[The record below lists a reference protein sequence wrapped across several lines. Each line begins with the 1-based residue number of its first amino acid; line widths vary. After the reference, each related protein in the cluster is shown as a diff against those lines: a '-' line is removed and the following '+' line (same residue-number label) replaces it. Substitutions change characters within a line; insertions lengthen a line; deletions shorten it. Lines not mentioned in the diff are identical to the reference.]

1 MTVGIAA
8 ICKCDSE
15 TFVVTCSDRMVTVPG
30 LLQVEL
36 ARRKTVELTRNCVG
50 LLSGSDDGEA
60 VLLEARTALQMAP
73 PNTASGPPTIQ
84 QITELVTALF
94 ARNKAAKT

>member
-1 MTVGIAA
+1 
-8 ICKCDSE
+8 
-15 TFVVTCSDRMVTVPG
+15 MVTVPG

-60 VLLEARTALQMAP
+60 VLLEARTALADGP
-73 PNTASGPPTIQ
+73 TEYGEWPPTIQ
-84 QITELVTALF
+84 TDNRVSNRAI
-94 ARNKAAKT
+94 RKNKAAKT